1 MSTVI
6 SIAGLG
12 FEGSVNVEDGESY
25 CDALARAGFT
35 NPDELDVTVNG
46 ESLEGA
52 ELEETPVEADA
63 QVAATPKNA
72 ALG

>member
-1 MSTVI
+1 MSTTI

-12 FEGSVNVEDGESY
+12 FSAQVEVSEGESY
-25 CDALARAGFT
+25 CDALHRAGFS
-35 NPDELDVTVNG
+35 NPEELDVTVNG
-46 ESLEGA
+46 EQIDNPEDV
-52 ELEETPVEADA
+52 PVEADA